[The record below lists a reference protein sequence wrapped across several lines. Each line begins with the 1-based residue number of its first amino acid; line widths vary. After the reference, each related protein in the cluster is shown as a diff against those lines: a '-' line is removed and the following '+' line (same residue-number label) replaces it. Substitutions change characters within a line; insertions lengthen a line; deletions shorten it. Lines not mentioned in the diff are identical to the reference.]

1 MMSKN
6 KLDVINFCKI
16 FDLFGEEAAL
26 DMLNDVNEGKISEAT
41 VEKYLYRDET
51 KEEYRTRLRAEYAE

>member
-1 MMSKN
+1 MSKN

-41 VEKYLYRDET
+41 VEKYLYRDEA